1 VYLVIV
7 DAKQNLT
14 MTSTSK
20 QNGVAKKENQTI
32 LELVWKK
39 IYDSGLHLRIWV
51 DSFMF
56 VDFND

>member
-1 VYLVIV
+1 
-7 DAKQNLT
+7 

-32 LELVWKK
+32 VELVWNMN
-39 IYDSGLHLRIWV
+39 YDSGLHLKFWV